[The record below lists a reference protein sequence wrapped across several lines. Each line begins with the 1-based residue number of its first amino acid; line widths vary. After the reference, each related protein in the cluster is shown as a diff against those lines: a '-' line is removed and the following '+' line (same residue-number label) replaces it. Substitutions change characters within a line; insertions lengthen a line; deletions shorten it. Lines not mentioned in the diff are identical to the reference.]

1 MKKKTAL
8 ISVYYKDGLLNFAKE
23 LIDRNFEI
31 ISTGGT
37 SKFLTE
43 NKIPVTTV
51 ESITNFPEVL
61 DGRVKTLHPAV
72 FSGILAQKDN
82 PKHIEQ
88 VNEHNLKLIDVVV
101 VTLYP
106 FKETI
111 SKLDVKL
118 EDAIEQIDIGGV
130 SLIRAAAKNYSSVSV
145 LVATNQYDEYLN
157 EFDKNNG
164 NIAYEFSLKLA
175 ADAFNLIS
183 QYDYDIKEYFRG
195 LVKSDSGLR
204 YGENPH
210 QKAVFEKTN
219 FDDVFEILHGKEL
232 SYNNLLDVDAAH
244 SLINEF
250 KDNGATSAIIKHGNP
265 CGVATGSVLKESY
278 LKAFESDTVSPFGG
292 IVIFNKELDLE
303 TAIEVDKIFT
313 EIILAPAFGDGVL
326 DLLMKKKNRRL
337 LSFKF
342 FTEGK
347 ESRTIAGG
355 ILHQERD
362 NIVFDKSAL
371 KCVTKVQPK
380 DNQIAD
386 MEFAYKIVKHTKSNA
401 VVFVKDLQ
409 TIGVGGGQ
417 PSRIDSTKIAVS
429 KAKQFKL
436 DLKGTVVA
444 SDAFFPFADG
454 LLETASVG
462 AVCVIQPGGSV
473 RDDEVIK
480 AADEKG
486 LCMIFTGFRHFRH

>member
-1 MKKKTAL
+1 MKKTAL
-8 ISVYYKDGLLNFAKE
+8 ISVYYKDGLLGFAKE

-37 SKFLTE
+37 SRFLKE
-43 NKIPVTTV
+43 NNIPVTTV

-72 FSGILAQKDN
+72 FSGILAQKEN
-82 PKHIEQ
+82 AEHIEQ
-88 VNEHNLKLIDVVV
+88 INKHNLKLIDLVV

-111 SKLDVKL
+111 SKPDVKL

-145 LVATNQYDEYLN
+145 LVSVNQYDEYLN
-157 EFDKNNG
+157 VFDRSNG
-164 NIAYEFSLKLA
+164 SISNEYSLKLA
-175 ADAFNLIS
+175 GDAFKLIAK
-183 QYDYDIKEYFRG
+183 YDEDIKNYFNS
-195 LVKSDSGLR
+195 LVKSNSGLR

-210 QKAVFEKTN
+210 QKAEFEKTN
-219 FDDVFEILHGKEL
+219 FDDLFEILHGKEL

-250 KDNGATSAIIKHGNP
+250 KDNGPTSAIVKHGNP
-265 CGVATGSVLKESY
+265 CGVATGTTLKESY

-292 IVIFNKELDLE
+292 IVIFNKTLDLE
-303 TAIEVDKIFT
+303 TALEVDKIFT
-313 EIILAPAFGDGVL
+313 EIILAPEFGDGVL

-337 LSFKF
+337 LTFNF
-342 FTEGK
+342 FTDNK
-347 ESRTIAGG
+347 ESRSIAGG

-362 NIVFDKSAL
+362 NLVFVKDEL
-371 KCVTKVQPK
+371 KCVTKIQPK

-401 VVFVKDLQ
+401 VVFVKGLQ

-417 PSRIDSTKIAVS
+417 PSRIDSTKIAVT
-429 KAKQFKL
+429 KAKQFNL

-454 LLETASVG
+454 LLETANAG

-480 AADEKG
+480 AADDNG
-486 LCMIFTGFRHFRH
+486 LCMVFTGYRHFRH

>member
-1 MKKKTAL
+1 MKKTAL
-8 ISVYYKDGLLNFAKE
+8 ISVFHKDGLLRFAKE

-37 SKFLTE
+37 CKYLLE
-43 NKIPVTTV
+43 NNIPVTSV
-51 ESITNFPEVL
+51 ESITSFPEVL

-82 PKHIEQ
+82 PKHIDQ
-88 VNEHNLKLIDVVV
+88 INQHHLKLFDLVV

-111 SKLDVKL
+111 SKPDVNL
-118 EDAIEQIDIGGV
+118 EDAIEKIDIGGV

-145 LVATNQYDEYLN
+145 LVSANQYDEYLN

-164 NIAYEFSLKLA
+164 NVSNEFSLKLA
-175 ADAFNLIS
+175 CDAFSLIS
-183 QYDYDIKEYFRG
+183 RYDEDIKNYFRG
-195 LVKSDSGLR
+195 LTKSNTGLR

-210 QKAVFEKTN
+210 QKAEFEKTN
-219 FDDVFEILHGKEL
+219 FDEVFEILHGKVL

-250 KDNGATSAIIKHGNP
+250 KDNEPTSAIVKHGNP
-265 CGVATGSVLKESY
+265 CGAATGMTLKESY

-292 IVIFNKELDLE
+292 IVIFNRTLDLD
-303 TAIEVDKIFT
+303 TAKEVDKIFT
-313 EIILAPAFGDGVL
+313 EIILAPAYGDGVL

-337 LSFKF
+337 IRFKF
-342 FTEGK
+342 FTEDK
-347 ESRTIAGG
+347 ESRSIAGG
-355 ILHQERD
+355 MLHQERD
-362 NIVFDKSAL
+362 NVVFNKDEL
-371 KCVTKVQPK
+371 KCVTKLQPK

-409 TIGVGGGQ
+409 TVGVGGGQ
-417 PSRIDSTKIAVS
+417 PSRIDSTKIAVA
-429 KAKQFKL
+429 KAKQFNME
-436 DLKGTVVA
+436 LKGTVVA

-454 LLETASVG
+454 LLETASAG

-486 LCMIFTGFRHFRH
+486 LCIIFTGFRHFRH

>member
-1 MKKKTAL
+1 MAKRSAL
-8 ISVYYKDGLLNFAKE
+8 ISVYYKDGLLSFAKE
-23 LIDRNFEI
+23 LIDRGFEI
-31 ISTGGT
+31 LSTGGT
-37 SKFLTE
+37 GKFLKE
-43 NKIPVTTV
+43 NNIPVTTV
-51 ESITNFPEVL
+51 ESVTGFPEVL

-82 PKHIEQ
+82 PKHLEQ
-88 VNEHNLKLIDVVV
+88 IDEHKLKLIDLVV

-111 SKLDVKL
+111 SKPDVKL

-145 LVATNQYDEYLN
+145 LVSTNQYDGYLN

-164 NIAYEFSLKLA
+164 IITNTFSLKLA
-175 ADAFNLIS
+175 GDAFNLIS
-183 QYDYDIKEYFRG
+183 QYDYDIKEYFRN
-195 LVKSDSGLR
+195 LNQSDAGLR

-250 KDNGATSAIIKHGNP
+250 KDCSPTSAIVKHGNP
-265 CGVATGSVLKESY
+265 CGVATGNVLKESY

-292 IVIFNKELDLE
+292 IVIFNKTLDLD
-303 TAIEVDKIFT
+303 TAVEVDKIFT
-313 EIILAPAFGDGVL
+313 EIVLAPAFGDGVL

-337 LSFKF
+337 LSYKF
-342 FTEGK
+342 FTEAK
-347 ESRTIAGG
+347 ESRTVAGG
-355 ILHQERD
+355 ILHQEKD
-362 NIVFDKSAL
+362 NIVFDKNAL

-409 TIGVGGGQ
+409 TIGIGGGQ

-429 KAKQFKL
+429 KAKQFGL
-436 DLKGTVVA
+436 DLKDTVVA

-454 LLETASVG
+454 LLETASAG

-480 AADEKG
+480 AADEKE
-486 LCMIFTGFRHFRH
+486 LCMVFTGYRHFRH

>member
-1 MKKKTAL
+1 MKKTAL
-8 ISVYYKDGLLNFAKE
+8 ISVYYKDGLLSFAKE

-31 ISTGGT
+31 VSTGGT
-37 SKFLTE
+37 SKFLKE
-43 NKIPVTTV
+43 NNIPVTTV
-51 ESITNFPEVL
+51 ESITDFPEVL

-82 PKHIEQ
+82 AKHIEQ
-88 VNEHNLKLIDVVV
+88 INEHGLKLFDLVV

-111 SKLDVKL
+111 SKPDVKL

-145 LVATNQYDEYLN
+145 LVSTNQYDEYLN
-157 EFDKNNG
+157 EFDKGNG
-164 NIAYEFSLKLA
+164 NLSNEFSLKLA
-175 ADAFNLIS
+175 SDAFTLIS
-183 QYDYDIKEYFRG
+183 QYDADIKNYFRD
-195 LVKSDSGLR
+195 LVKSDTGLR

-210 QKAVFEKTN
+210 QKASFEKTN
-219 FDDVFEILHGKEL
+219 FDDMFEILHGKEL
-232 SYNNLLDVDAAH
+232 SYNNLLDVDAAN

-250 KDNGATSAIIKHGNP
+250 KDNAPTSAIIKHGNP
-265 CGVATGSVLKESY
+265 CGVATGTTLKESY

-292 IVIFNKELDLE
+292 IVIFNKTLDLE
-303 TAIEVDKIFT
+303 TALEVDKIFT
-313 EIILAPAFGDGVL
+313 EIILAPEFGDGVL

-337 LSFKF
+337 LTFNFFK
-342 FTEGK
+342 EES
-347 ESRTIAGG
+347 ESRSIAGG

-362 NIVFDKSAL
+362 NVVFVKDEL
-371 KCVTKVQPK
+371 KCVTKIQPK

-401 VVFVKDLQ
+401 IVFVKNLQ
-409 TIGVGGGQ
+409 TIGIGGGQ

-429 KAKQFKL
+429 KAKQFNL
-436 DLKGTVVA
+436 DLNGTVVA

-454 LLETASVG
+454 LIETANAG

-486 LCMIFTGFRHFRH
+486 LCMVFTGYRHFRH

>member
-1 MKKKTAL
+1 MAKRSAL
-8 ISVYYKDGLLNFAKE
+8 ISVYYKDGLLSFAKE
-23 LIDRNFEI
+23 LIDRGFEI
-31 ISTGGT
+31 LSTGGT
-37 SKFLTE
+37 GKFLKE
-43 NKIPVTTV
+43 NNIPVTSV
-51 ESITNFPEVL
+51 ESVTGFPEVL

-82 PKHIEQ
+82 PKHLEQ
-88 VNEHNLKLIDVVV
+88 IDEHKLKLIDLVV

-111 SKLDVKL
+111 SKPDVKL

-145 LVATNQYDEYLN
+145 LVSTNQYDEYLN

-164 NIAYEFSLKLA
+164 IITNTFSLKLA
-175 ADAFNLIS
+175 GDAFNLIS
-183 QYDYDIKEYFRG
+183 QYDYDIKEYFRN
-195 LVKSDSGLR
+195 LNQSDAGLR

-250 KDNGATSAIIKHGNP
+250 KDCGPTSAIVKHGNP
-265 CGVATGSVLKESY
+265 CGVATGNVLKESY

-292 IVIFNKELDLE
+292 IVIFNKTLDLD
-303 TAIEVDKIFT
+303 TAVEVDKIFT
-313 EIILAPAFGDGVL
+313 EIVLAPAFGDGVL

-342 FTEGK
+342 FTEAK
-347 ESRTIAGG
+347 ESRTVAGG
-355 ILHQERD
+355 ILHQEKD
-362 NIVFDKSAL
+362 NIVFDKNVL

-409 TIGVGGGQ
+409 TIGIGGGQ

-429 KAKQFKL
+429 KAKQFGL
-436 DLKGTVVA
+436 DLKDTVVA

-454 LLETASVG
+454 LLETASAG

-480 AADEKG
+480 AADEKE
-486 LCMIFTGFRHFRH
+486 LCMVFTGYRHFRH

>member
-1 MKKKTAL
+1 MTKKTAL
-8 ISVYYKDGLLNFAKE
+8 ISVYYKDGLLRFAKE

-43 NKIPVTTV
+43 NNIPVTTV

-72 FSGILAQKDN
+72 FAGILAQKDN
-82 PKHIEQ
+82 PNHINQ
-88 VNEHNLKLIDVVV
+88 INEHKLKLIDLVV

-111 SKLDVKL
+111 SKADVKL
-118 EDAIEQIDIGGV
+118 EDVIEQIDIGGV
-130 SLIRAAAKNYSSVSV
+130 SLIRAAAKNYSSVGV
-145 LVATNQYDEYLN
+145 LVSANQYDEYLN
-157 EFDKNNG
+157 EFDKNDG
-164 NIAYEFSLKLA
+164 NVPNEFSLKLA
-175 ADAFNLIS
+175 AGAFNLIS
-183 QYDYDIKEYFRG
+183 NYDADIKNYFRD
-195 LVKSDSGLR
+195 LIKSDTGLR

-210 QKAVFEKTN
+210 QTATFEKTN
-219 FDDVFEILHGKEL
+219 FDDIFEILHGKEL

-250 KDNGATSAIIKHGNP
+250 KDNNPTSAIIKHGNP

-292 IVIFNKELDLE
+292 IVIFNKMLDLE

-313 EIILAPAFGDGVL
+313 EIVLAPSYGDGVL

-337 LSFKF
+337 LTFKF
-342 FTEGK
+342 FTEDK
-347 ESRTIAGG
+347 ESRTVAGG

-362 NIVFDKSAL
+362 NVVLEKDKL
-371 KCVTKVQPK
+371 KCVTKIYPK
-380 DNQIAD
+380 DNQVAD

-409 TIGVGGGQ
+409 TIGIGGGQ

-429 KAKQFKL
+429 KAKQFNL

-454 LLETASVG
+454 LLETASAG

-480 AADEKG
+480 AADEKE
-486 LCMIFTGFRHFRH
+486 LCMIFTGYRHFRH

>member
-1 MKKKTAL
+1 MAKRSAL
-8 ISVYYKDGLLNFAKE
+8 ISVYYKDGLLSFAKE
-23 LIDRNFEI
+23 LIDRGFEI
-31 ISTGGT
+31 LSTGGT
-37 SKFLTE
+37 GKFLKE
-43 NKIPVTTV
+43 NNIPVTSV
-51 ESITNFPEVL
+51 ESVTGFPEVL

-82 PKHIEQ
+82 PKHLEQ
-88 VNEHNLKLIDVVV
+88 IDEHKLKLIDLVV

-111 SKLDVKL
+111 SKPDVKL

-145 LVATNQYDEYLN
+145 LVSTNQYDEYLN

-164 NIAYEFSLKLA
+164 NITNTFSLKLA
-175 ADAFNLIS
+175 GDAFSLIS
-183 QYDYDIKEYFRG
+183 QYDYDIKEYFRN
-195 LVKSDSGLR
+195 LNQSDAGLR

-250 KDNGATSAIIKHGNP
+250 KDCSPTSAIVKHGNP
-265 CGVATGSVLKESY
+265 CGVATGNVLKESY

-292 IVIFNKELDLE
+292 IVIFNKTLDLD
-303 TAIEVDKIFT
+303 TAVEVDKIFT
-313 EIILAPAFGDGVL
+313 EIVLAPAFGDGVL

-342 FTEGK
+342 FTEAK
-347 ESRTIAGG
+347 ESRTVAGG
-355 ILHQERD
+355 ILHQEKD
-362 NIVFDKSAL
+362 NIVFDKNVL

-409 TIGVGGGQ
+409 TIGIGGGQ

-429 KAKQFKL
+429 KAKQFGL
-436 DLKGTVVA
+436 DLKDTVVA

-454 LLETASVG
+454 LLETASAG

-480 AADEKG
+480 AADEKE
-486 LCMIFTGFRHFRH
+486 LCMVFTGYRHFRH

>member
-1 MKKKTAL
+1 MAKRSAL
-8 ISVYYKDGLLNFAKE
+8 ISVYYKDGLLSFAKE
-23 LIDRNFEI
+23 LIDRGFEI
-31 ISTGGT
+31 LSTGGT
-37 SKFLTE
+37 GKFLKE
-43 NKIPVTTV
+43 NNIPVTSV
-51 ESITNFPEVL
+51 ESVTGFPEVL

-82 PKHIEQ
+82 PKHLEQ
-88 VNEHNLKLIDVVV
+88 IDEHKLKLIDLVV

-111 SKLDVKL
+111 SKPDVKL

-145 LVATNQYDEYLN
+145 LVSTNQYDGYLN

-164 NIAYEFSLKLA
+164 IITNTFSLKLA
-175 ADAFNLIS
+175 GDAFNLIS
-183 QYDYDIKEYFRG
+183 QYDYDIKEYFRN
-195 LVKSDSGLR
+195 LNQSDAGLR

-250 KDNGATSAIIKHGNP
+250 KDCGPTSAIVKHGNP
-265 CGVATGSVLKESY
+265 CGVATGNVLKESY

-292 IVIFNKELDLE
+292 IVIFNKTLDLD
-303 TAIEVDKIFT
+303 TAVEVDKIFT
-313 EIILAPAFGDGVL
+313 EIVLAPAFGDGVL

-342 FTEGK
+342 FTEAK
-347 ESRTIAGG
+347 ESRTVAGG
-355 ILHQERD
+355 ILHQEKD
-362 NIVFDKSAL
+362 NIVFDKNAL

-409 TIGVGGGQ
+409 TIGIGGGQ

-429 KAKQFKL
+429 KAKQFGL
-436 DLKGTVVA
+436 DLKDTVVA

-454 LLETASVG
+454 LLETASAG

-480 AADEKG
+480 AADEKE
-486 LCMIFTGFRHFRH
+486 LCMVFTGYRHFRH

>member
-1 MKKKTAL
+1 MKKTAL
-8 ISVYYKDGLLNFAKE
+8 ISVYYKDGLLRFAKE
-23 LIDRNFEI
+23 LIDRNFKI

-37 SKFLTE
+37 SKYLLE
-43 NKIPVTTV
+43 NNIPVTTV
-51 ESITNFPEVL
+51 ESITSFPEVL

-88 VNEHNLKLIDVVV
+88 INEHNLKLIDLVV

-111 SKLDVKL
+111 SKPDVKL

-145 LVATNQYDEYLN
+145 LVSQIQYDEYLN

-164 NIAYEFSLKLA
+164 NVSSEFSLNLA
-175 ADAFNLIS
+175 FEAFNLIS
-183 QYDYDIKEYFRG
+183 KYDTDIKNYFKA
-195 LVKSDSGLR
+195 LVKSDNVLR

-210 QKAVFEKTN
+210 QKADFEKTN
-219 FDDVFEILHGKEL
+219 FDEIFEILHGKVL

-250 KDNGATSAIIKHGNP
+250 KDNEPTTAIIKHGNP
-265 CGVATGSVLKESY
+265 CGVATGKLLKESY

-292 IVIFNKELDLE
+292 IVIFNKPLDLE
-303 TAIEVDKIFT
+303 TALEVDKIFT
-313 EIILAPAFGDGVL
+313 EIILAPEFGDGVL

-337 LSFKF
+337 IKFKF
-342 FTEGK
+342 YSEDK
-347 ESRTIAGG
+347 ESRSVSGG

-362 NIVFDKSAL
+362 NLVFVKDEL
-371 KCVTKVQPK
+371 KCVTKIQPK

-401 VVFVKDLQ
+401 VVFIKDLQ
-409 TIGVGGGQ
+409 TLGIGGGQ
-417 PSRIDSTKIAVS
+417 PSRIDSTKIAVL
-429 KAKQFKL
+429 KAKQFNL

-454 LLETASVG
+454 LIETANAG

-473 RDDEVIK
+473 KDDEVIK

-486 LCMIFTGFRHFRH
+486 LCMVFTGYRHFRH